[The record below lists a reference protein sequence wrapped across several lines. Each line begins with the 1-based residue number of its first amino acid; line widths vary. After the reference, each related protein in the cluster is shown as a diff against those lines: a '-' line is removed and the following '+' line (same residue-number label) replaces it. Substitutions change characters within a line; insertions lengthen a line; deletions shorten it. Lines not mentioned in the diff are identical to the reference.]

1 MAVLGGGS
9 AVLGGTFQATASG
22 AIANGKACIINANG
36 TVSQAAAVGGKH
48 LFLADTSRIYR
59 YKLATAY
66 DLSEVLGPTGAGDY
80 STAVTAGTP
89 WEIDYFG
96 YTYNQE
102 QGIRKFDFKSDG
114 LKLFITGYQGD
125 DINEYTLSTAYDIS
139 TATFVDAYDISAK
152 VSDPNGMDFKPDGTE
167 VYISTVATAVNVYQ
181 YTLSTAWDISTA
193 SFTRELNLTTTPAGE
208 RMTAIK
214 FKPDGT
220 KMYVSSGGGSGT
232 DDIFQFSLSTAWDI
246 STASYDTV
254 VIDTSSYQ
262 GSTYSITF
270 NDDGTKIYSV
280 DYDGANAVTF
290 SLSTAYDLSTASFVA
305 ESPNLGFS
313 YPTALVFGPGGSAT
327 SDNYIGISQGAV
339 SNGETASIKVI
350 GGIDTNQSG
359 LTPNALCYINDS
371 GTIVST
377 DNGVVAGQALSPTTV
392 LIKNQYDVLF
402 D

>member
-1 MAVLGGGS
+1 MPVLGTGSGVVGGIY
-9 AVLGGTFQATASG
+9 QATASG

-36 TVSQAAAVGGKH
+36 TVSQAATVDGKH
-48 LFLADTSRIYR
+48 LFLADTGRIYR

-66 DLSEVLGPTGAGDY
+66 DLSEVLGPTGAGTY

-89 WEIDYFG
+89 WHNNY
-96 YTYNQE
+96 YLQTYNQE
-102 QGIRKFDFKSDG
+102 QGIRKFDFSSDG
-114 LKLFITGYQGD
+114 TKLFITGYQGD

-152 VSDPNGMDFKPDGTE
+152 ISDPNGMDFKPDGTE

-181 YTLSTAWDISTA
+181 WTLSTAWDISTA

-305 ESPNLGFS
+305 ESPYMGFY
-313 YPTALVFGPGGSAT
+313 YPTALVFAPGGSAT
-327 SDNYIGISQGAV
+327 NDNYIGISQGAV
-339 SNGETASIKVI
+339 SNGGTASIKVI

-377 DNGVVAGQALSPTTV
+377 DNGIVAGQALSPTTV
-392 LIKNQYDVLF
+392 LIKNQYDMLF